1 MILSRRDGFLT
12 IRILADLVSVPR
24 VPGDPMK
31 TNILLQLNYLVA
43 AGCLLTVGCQGRTV
57 SDPIQALPVPG
68 PVTTS
73 MKAQPGSPAG
83 VGHHAANPVHRICC
97 QVAPALAQQS
107 QADNVQ
113 PVSYY
118 QDPIANEAAQLQAN
132 QFPSPEE
139 TLQQPLSLNPGSP
152 VTP

>member
-1 MILSRRDGFLT
+1 
-12 IRILADLVSVPR
+12 
-24 VPGDPMK
+24 MK

-43 AGCLLTVGCQGRTV
+43 VGCLLTVGCQGRTV
-57 SDPIQALPVPG
+57 SDPIQALPTPG
-68 PVTTS
+68 PATTS
-73 MKAQPGSPAG
+73 IKAQPGSPTG
-83 VGHHAANPVHRICC
+83 VGHHVANPVHRICC
-97 QVAPALAQQS
+97 QVAPALAQQPQVDS
-107 QADNVQ
+107 VQ

-139 TLQQPLSLNPGSP
+139 TLQQPLPVNPGSP

>member
-1 MILSRRDGFLT
+1 
-12 IRILADLVSVPR
+12 
-24 VPGDPMK
+24 MK
-31 TNILLQLNYLVA
+31 TYIPWRLNYLVA
-43 AGCLLTVGCQGRTV
+43 VGCLLTMGCQGRTV
-57 SDPIQALPVPG
+57 SDPIQALPTPE

-73 MKAQPGSPAG
+73 TTAQPGIPAG
-83 VGHHAANPVHRICC
+83 SGHHATNPVHRICC

-107 QADNVQ
+107 QADSVQ

-118 QDPIANEAAQLQAN
+118 QDPIGNEAAQLQAN

-139 TLQQPLSLNPGSP
+139 TLQQPLPVNPGPP